1 MNANDIAA
9 SLARIRCFLLDMDG
23 TIYLGDQILDG
34 TLAFLDALKT
44 TGREAVFL
52 TNNSSKSGVTY
63 LEKLQRMG
71 IAEPFLNVVTSGQA
85 TARYAL
91 HAFPGQRPYLLGNHV
106 LRQEMELMGVPV
118 TDTNPD
124 YVIIAFDTELDYDKL
139 TRVCDHVR
147 AGLPYIATHPDFNC
161 PTETGFIPD
170 IGATIAY
177 IKAST
182 GREPDLI
189 AGKPHA
195 TIVNDLLAQTGHNK
209 EELAMVGDRLYT
221 DILTG
226 INHGITSIL
235 VMTGETTKEMLDA
248 SPIRPDIVVE
258 RLSSLIPYL

>member
-1 MNANDIAA
+1 MNTNDIAA
-9 SLARIRCFLLDMDG
+9 RVGKIRCFLLDMDG

-34 TLAFLDALKT
+34 TLAFLDALRR

-52 TNNSSKSGVTY
+52 TNNSSKSGTAY
-63 LEKLQRMG
+63 LQKLKRMG
-71 IAEPFLNVVTSGQA
+71 ITEPFLNVVTSGQV

-91 HAFPGQRPYLLGNHV
+91 ETFPGMRPYLLGNRV
-106 LRQEMELMGVPV
+106 LRQEMESMGVPV

-139 TRVCDHVR
+139 TCVCDHVR
-147 AGLPYIATHPDFNC
+147 AGLPYIATHPDYNC
-161 PTETGFIPD
+161 PTENGFIPD

-195 TIVNDLLAQTGHNK
+195 TIVNDLLRQTGHKK
-209 EELAMVGDRLYT
+209 EELAMAGDRLYT
-221 DILTG
+221 DVLTG

-235 VMTGETTKEMLDA
+235 VMTGETTREMLDA
-248 SPIRPDIVVE
+248 SPIRPDIVVD
-258 RLSSLIPYL
+258 RLFSLSEYL

>member
-1 MNANDIAA
+1 MINADIAA
-9 SLARIRCFLLDMDG
+9 RVQRIRCFLLDMDG
-23 TIYLGDQILDG
+23 TIYLGDKLLDG
-34 TLAFLDALKT
+34 TLAFLDALRR

-52 TNNSSKSGVTY
+52 TNNSSKSGETY
-63 LEKLQRMG
+63 VRKLTGMG
-71 IAEPFLNVVTSGQA
+71 ISEPFLKVVASGQA
-85 TARYAL
+85 AARYAL
-91 HAFPGQRPYLLGNHV
+91 ANFPGKRPYLLGNRV
-106 LRQEMELMGVPV
+106 LRREMEEMGVPV

-161 PTETGFIPD
+161 PTEHGFIPD

-195 TIVNDLLAQTGHNK
+195 TIVNDLLRQTGHSK
-209 EELAMVGDRLYT
+209 DELAMVGDRLYT
-221 DILTG
+221 DVLTG

-235 VMTGETTKEMLDA
+235 VMTGETTQDMLNNSD
-248 SPIRPDIVVE
+248 IRPDIAVD
-258 RLSSLIPYL
+258 RLASLIEWL